1 MKRQTKHPQCCPA
14 EQAMEVFGGKWR
26 VGIIHHLEPG
36 PLRFNELRSR
46 LPGIT
51 QKMLT
56 QQLRHLQRY
65 GIIERRQFE
74 QIPPRVEYSL
84 TQAGK
89 TFFPLL
95 AQMSQW
101 SEKHMKRLNQAAEA
115 YDKAAGRI
123 L

>member
-26 VGIIHHLEPG
+26 VGIIHHLVPG
-36 PLRFNELRSR
+36 PMRFSQLRSK

-56 QQLRHLQRY
+56 QQLRHLQRF
-65 GIIERRQFE
+65 GIIDRKQFE

-84 TQAGK
+84 TDLGH
-89 TFFPLL
+89 TVYPLL
-95 AQMSQW
+95 TQISKW
-101 SEKHMKRLNQAAEA
+101 SEKHMKRLNEAAA
-115 YDKAAGRI
+115 TYDFANNSRS
-123 L
+123 